1 MKKQDFEI
9 KEVDGKTVL
18 IDKEI
23 RVVDNQDI
31 QNEIRSIISRQSNI
45 LKSTKNL
52 KSEYDNLENKKN
64 ALKELINEE
73 VISEDIFDITK

>member
-23 RVVDNQDI
+23 RIVDNQDI
-31 QNEIRSIISRQSNI
+31 QNEIRSIVSRQSNI

-64 ALKELINEE
+64 ALKELINENDN
-73 VISEDIFDITK
+73 VEDVFDLIK